1 MRDYR
6 VGGGEVSI
14 SEVWGSG
21 FRAFLGLGLVSRV
34 GFAGFRVRVEGV
46 SRL

>member
-14 SEVWGSG
+14 SEFWGSG
-21 FRAFLGLGLVSRV
+21 FRAFLGLVSRV